1 MKYENIR
8 KAVFRRRPNRFIAVC
23 ELDGADVV
31 AHVPNTGRCR
41 ELLVPGYTVYLTE
54 NENPARKTR
63 YTLVS
68 VNRAGRLINMDAL
81 APNRAFREAAEGG
94 TVRLPG
100 LDVPTLVR
108 PECRFG
114 DSRFDFYLENGG
126 RRAFVE
132 VKGVTLEEDGAA
144 LFPDAPTERGVR
156 HVRELCRAAAEGYL
170 AYLVLVVQMEGV
182 DRFSPNRRTHP
193 AFADALAAARES
205 GVRILAYDCLVAPDE
220 IRLNRPVPVVL

>member
-8 KAVFRRRPNRFIAVC
+8 NAVFRGRPNRFIAMC
-23 ELDGADVV
+23 ELDGADVT

-54 NENPARKTR
+54 NQNPARKTR
-63 YTLVS
+63 WTLVS

-81 APNRAFREAAEGG
+81 APNRAFREAVEDE

-100 LDVPTLVR
+100 LDVPTFVK

-114 DSRFDFYLENGG
+114 DSRFDFYLEDGV
-126 RRAFVE
+126 RRAFAE

-156 HVRELCRAAAEGYL
+156 HVRELCRAAKEGCL
-170 AYLVLVVQMEGV
+170 AYLILVVQMEGV
-182 DRFSPNRRTHP
+182 DHFSPNRRTHP
-193 AFADALAAARES
+193 AFADALLAARES
-205 GVRILAYDCLVAPDE
+205 GVRILAYDCRVAPDE
-220 IRLNRPVPVVL
+220 IRMNRPVPVVL